1 MKKIFLI
8 LLFFIAFSCIDEK
21 PAEYEEKLV
30 NQFKDNFQ
38 KFNVSEAIVQA
49 GPR

>member
-1 MKKIFLI
+1 MRN
-8 LLFFIAFSCIDEK
+8 LLNPIKNWKDPSSY
-21 PAEYEEKLV
+21 AEYEEKLV

>member
-21 PAEYEEKLV
+21 PAEYEDKL
-30 NQFKDNFQ
+30 
-38 KFNVSEAIVQA
+38 IVFSSIT
-49 GPR
+49 GGILV